1 MTVKQ
6 IRDAIEYIRT
16 QARRG
21 YIDLGSMEFDEIQ
34 VVLDAL
40 AIYEFQLLNME

>member
-6 IRDAIEYIRT
+6 IRDVIEHIRA
-16 QARRG
+16 QASHG

-40 AIYEFQLLNME
+40 TVYEFHLLNRE